1 MKWFS
6 WLWLA
11 TVFSLLCVAGCGG
24 GSTDQSRAAGR
35 DTKAEAG
42 ADEAEIRANLAKLS
56 PEDRK
61 LAEEQKFCAV
71 NSDDRLGSMDAP
83 IKVMVKGQ
91 PVFLCCGHCKKEA
104 LADPDKT
111 LAKVKELKA
120 RAAGG
125 GAGQPA
131 KAKGPAPVTALRVPD
146 KGIQPQVAVDGKGA
160 VHLIYFSGEPR
171 AGDIFYVRSESG
183 GDTFSRPLRVNSVP
197 GSAIAVGNIRGAHLA
212 LGKNGR
218 AHVAWMGSDKA
229 RPKGP
234 GDATPMLYA
243 RLNDTG
249 TEFEEQRNVIRSA
262 AGLDG
267 GGSVAADDAG
277 NVYVTWHAPAPGD
290 KGEGAR
296 CVWVAHSTDEG
307 KTFAAEK
314 RANADPTGACG
325 CCGMRAFA
333 DGKGTVYMLYR
344 AAKEDVHRDM
354 YLLAST
360 DKGDHFRGEKVQEWE
375 INTCPMSSA
384 AFAEGAGVVLA
395 AWETNGQVYY
405 SRIDQATGK
414 RSPAVAAP
422 GDGKGRKHPAVAVN
436 ARGETVLV
444 WTEGMGW
451 NKGGSVAW
459 QVFDKDGK
467 PAGAPGRTEG
477 VPTWSLVA
485 VFARPDGRFTIVY

>member
-1 MKWFS
+1 MTRFS
-6 WLWLA
+6 WLALA
-11 TVFSLLCVAGCGG
+11 LLFGSLCLAGCGG
-24 GSTDQSRAAGR
+24 GPSDRNPGR
-35 DTKAEAG
+35 DTKVEAG

-61 LAEEQKFCAV
+61 LAEEQKYCAV
-71 NSDDRLGSMDAP
+71 NTDNRLGSMDEP
-83 IKVMVKGQ
+83 VKVMVKGQ
-91 PVFLCCGHCKKEA
+91 PVFLCCGHCEKKA

-111 LAKVKELKA
+111 LAKVAELKGKSA
-120 RAAGG
+120 EKSAKEER
-125 GAGQPA
+125 PA
-131 KAKGPAPVTALRVPD
+131 EVTTLRVPD
-146 KGIQPQVAVDGKGA
+146 KGIQPQVAVDGKGT
-160 VHLIYFSGEPR
+160 VHLIYFGGEPG
-171 AGDIFYVRSESG
+171 AGDIFYVHAEKG
-183 GDTFSRPLRVNSVP
+183 GDKFSRPLRVNSVP

-212 LGKNGR
+212 LGKDGR

-229 RPKGP
+229 RPKAP
-234 GDATPMLYA
+234 GDASPMLYA
-243 RLNDTG
+243 RLNDAG
-249 TEFEEQRNVIRSA
+249 TEFEAQRNVIQSA
-262 AGLDG
+262 VGLDG
-267 GGSVAADDAG
+267 GDSVAADDAG

-333 DGKGTVYMLYR
+333 DGRGTVYVLYR
-344 AAKEDVHRDM
+344 AAREEVHRDM

-360 DKGDHFRGEKVQEWE
+360 DKGEHFRGEKIQEWE
-375 INTCPMSSA
+375 IRTCPMSSA
-384 AFAEGAGVVLA
+384 SFAEGAGVVVA
-395 AWETNGQVYY
+395 AWETDGQVSF

-414 RSPAVAAP
+414 RSPAIAAP

-436 ARGETVLV
+436 AKGETLLA

-459 QVFDKDGK
+459 QAFDKHGK
-467 PAGAPGRTEG
+467 PVGKPGRADG

-485 VFARPDGRFTIVY
+485 VFARPDGNFTVVY